1 LWCEEVCGLGGRE
14 TYATG
19 EVTAVLAL
27 HRYVLGAGEGG
38 VEDFDVLVVALKNR
52 SQC

>member
-1 LWCEEVCGLGGRE
+1 VDRGRRE

-27 HRYVLGAGEGG
+27 HCYMLGAGDGG
-38 VEDFDVLVVALKNR
+38 VEDCRILDVALDYSPR
-52 SQC
+52 C